1 MGVLFKLSWCGSGFF
16 SGDIL
21 FSMTLGWVVRAVNI
35 WASLGGGPVCIL
47 AIEFSFTEK
56 FAGIPG
62 GGASKVCGSTSGK
75 GWTIFG
81 WPLKGSTGVL

>member
-1 MGVLFKLSWCGSGFF
+1 MWLQIS

-21 FSMTLGWVVRAVNI
+21 FRMTLGWVVRAVNM

-56 FAGIPG
+56 LARIPG
-62 GGASKVCGSTSGK
+62 GGGSKVYVGQLQEK
-75 GWTIFG
+75 GG
-81 WPLKGSTGVL
+81 QSLEGQSRVQLGCCD